1 MKTLLWP
8 WRSYRR
14 NLSWRWVWQRA
25 SQLYKKVHYETAT
38 VNSLRNKEKR
48 SDFLRTLTETIG
60 NGKRIVSGKTKP
72 ISMFGAH
79 DQLDGAE

>member
-1 MKTLLWP
+1 M
-8 WRSYRR
+8 
-14 NLSWRWVWQRA
+14 
-25 SQLYKKVHYETAT
+25 HYETAT